1 VSLPESVQRAL
12 AGRGFAAYEGREL
25 GGHEELRG
33 RFLGLV
39 EELLADHPEELE
51 RIDAHL
57 AHEWTQDRFYDG
69 VSRARPDRNLNWEQQ
84 VAEIRARSSHVG
96 AVQLELGA
104 WSRFPDERRDYHVER
119 DGLAEFIRLDIDP
132 DCPVDVVA
140 DARKLPFR
148 DKSIDRIS
156 ADSLFEHVRRPEEML
171 REMVRVLR
179 PGGAARIA
187 TPFIFNLHGCP
198 DDYLRYTPSWYEES
212 CREAG
217 FESVATDMDAARG
230 LYYTLHNSAKAAVVA
245 DDQPDALRTLHLL
258 VIELLGILP
267 PLDDAFHNGSRQWFH
282 SVRCLALKAGP
293 LEVSH
298 RERRDGPFADRCL
311 DLLACPDCHGA
322 LRAEGGELVCSTCGL
337 VYPVRDDGVPDFL
350 SPSERPAR
358 ARLLRRR
365 PRPAVRG

>member
-1 VSLPESVQRAL
+1 VSLSESVQRAL
-12 AGRGFAAYEGREL
+12 AGRGFSAYEGREL
-25 GGHEELRG
+25 AAHEEHRQRL
-33 RFLGLV
+33 LALV
-39 EELLADHPEELE
+39 EDVLAAYPQELE
-51 RIDAHL
+51 RVREHL
-57 AHEWTQDRFYDG
+57 EHEWTKDRFYDG
-69 VSRARPDRNLNWEQQ
+69 VSRARPDRNLHWEEQ
-84 VAEIRARSSHVG
+84 VAEIRARSSNVG

-104 WSRFPDERRDYHVER
+104 WTRFPDERRDYHVER

-132 DCPVDVVA
+132 TCPVDVVA

-148 DKSIDRIS
+148 DNSIDRIS

-230 LYYTLHNSAKAAVVA
+230 LYYTLHNSAKAAFVA

-282 SVRCLALKAGP
+282 SVRCLALKGGP
-293 LEVSH
+293 LEPSFRDR
-298 RERRDGPFADRCL
+298 REGPFAERCL
-311 DLLACPDCHGA
+311 DLLACPQCHGV
-322 LRAEGGELVCSTCGL
+322 LRLESDGLVCDSCA
-337 VYPVRDDGVPDFL
+337 VAYPVSDGVPDFM

-365 PRPAVRG
+365 LRPAARD